1 MNDLRFV
8 RTTEIPPSA
17 PPIGE
22 VGFIKWLR
30 ENLFSTWFNAVLTII
45 SLYLIINVLSHILPW
60 ALSGNWSASSLRE
73 CRDQTG
79 SAACFSVLTVRWK
92 QIIFGFY
99 PSEEYWRPVLA
110 FILMIMA
117 LLPILF
123 RQFVKFIWLS
133 IVYPGLAIWL
143 LWGGSFWPVFNFYI
157 GIFLAIYCSLFLRNK
172 VQLSL
177 SVSYTIGILGF
188 IVFYLILLEPLGGI
202 LNKIISI
209 NLVVVES
216 AQFGGFLLSVMLGV
230 ASISACFPLG
240 VLLALGR
247 QSKLPLVTMICVG
260 FIEFIRGVP
269 LITLLF
275 VASVLLNYFLPP
287 GTSFDLILRVFIM
300 LTLFSAAYQAEVI
313 RGGIAALPV
322 GQYEAANSMGLT
334 YWQSQRLIIM
344 PQALKIS
351 IPGTT
356 NNFIAI
362 FKDTTLVSI
371 IGLLDPVGMASAIR
385 ADQTWN
391 GIYWE
396 LFVAIGSLYFI
407 FCFSMSR
414 YSLYLERQLQTDL
427 N

>member
-1 MNDLRFV
+1 MSNLSYVRFK
-8 RTTEIPPSA
+8 EIPPA
-17 PPIGE
+17 PPPIGQS
-22 VGFIKWLR
+22 GIFKWMR
-30 ENLFSTWFNAVLTII
+30 ENLFSTWFNSILTLVSVYFIADVLFGII
-45 SLYLIINVLSHILPW
+45 PWVLG
-60 ALSGNWSASSLRE
+60 GNWGASSLRE

-79 SAACFSVLTVRWK
+79 GAACFAVISVRWK
-92 QIIFGFY
+92 QLIFGFY
-99 PSEEYWRPVLA
+99 PSEEYWRPIVT
-110 FILMIMA
+110 FILMLIA
-117 LLPILF
+117 LVPILF
-123 RQFVKFIWLS
+123 SRFLRFAWITLL
-133 IVYPGLAIWL
+133 YPGLGVWL
-143 LWGGSFWPVFNFYI
+143 LWGGSFWPIFCFYLGFFASLYLFYI
-157 GIFLAIYCSLFLRNK
+157 LSKSKLSLLVSFIIGFLFFCFFYIFIADLIESIFENLLTA
-172 VQLSL
+172 QLS
-177 SVSYTIGILGF
+177 
-188 IVFYLILLEPLGGI
+188 P
-202 LNKIISI
+202 
-209 NLVVVES
+209 VES
-216 AQFGGFLLSVMLGV
+216 AQFGGFLLSVLLGV
-230 ASISACFPLG
+230 TSISACFPIG
-240 VLLALGR
+240 ILLALGR

-260 FIEFIRGVP
+260 FIEFVRGVP

-287 GTSFDLILRVFIM
+287 GTSFDLILRVLIM

-313 RGGIAALPV
+313 RGGIAALPI

-396 LFVAIGSLYFI
+396 LFVAIGSLYFV
-407 FCFSMSR
+407 FCFGMSR

>member
-1 MNDLRFV
+1 V
-8 RTTEIPPSA
+8 RNKEILPSA
-17 PPIGE
+17 PP
-22 VGFIKWLR
+22 VGQTGIIKWAR
-30 ENLFSTWFNAVLTII
+30 ENLFSSFFNTVLTIL
-45 SLYLIINVLSHILPW
+45 SLYLILTVLSDIIPW
-60 ALSGNWSASSLRE
+60 VLGGNWGASSLRE
-73 CRDQTG
+73 CRDQSG
-79 SAACFSVLTVRWK
+79 GAACFSVITVRWK

-110 FILMIMA
+110 FLLMILA
-117 LLPILF
+117 LVPILF
-123 RQFVKFIWLS
+123 KQFFKFIWMS
-133 IVYPGLAIWL
+133 ILYPGAAIWL
-143 LWGGSFWPVFNFYI
+143 LWGGSLWPVVNFYLGSVVAVYCIYFLRTKSNLSILVSFISGISTFLVFNFI
-157 GIFLAIYCSLFLRNK
+157 VSSPLEVVLSSFLNID
-172 VQLSL
+172 
-177 SVSYTIGILGF
+177 
-188 IVFYLILLEPLGGI
+188 
-202 LNKIISI
+202 
-209 NLVVVES
+209 LVVVES
-216 AQFGGFLLSVMLGV
+216 AQFGGFLLSVLLGV

-322 GQYEAANSMGLT
+322 GQYEAANAMGLS

>member
-1 MNDLRFV
+1 MSDLSFV
-8 RTTEIPPSA
+8 RSKEIPPA
-17 PPIGE
+17 PAP
-22 VGFIKWLR
+22 VGQTGFLKWIR
-30 ENLFSTWFNAVLTII
+30 ENLFSSLFNTSLTIV
-45 SLYLIINVLSHILPW
+45 SLYFILTVLADILPW
-60 ALSGNWSASSLRE
+60 IWGGNWGASSLRE
-73 CRDQTG
+73 CRDQSG
-79 SAACFSVLTVRWK
+79 GAACFSVLTVRWK
-92 QIIFGFY
+92 QIIFGFF
-99 PSEEYWRPVLA
+99 PASEYWRTVLA
-110 FILMIMA
+110 FLLMILA
-117 LLPILF
+117 LVPILF
-123 RQFVKFIWLS
+123 KQFFKFIWMS
-133 IVYPGLAIWL
+133 IIYPGTAIWL
-143 LWGGSFWPVFNFYI
+143 LWGGSLWPIFNFYLGSLI
-157 GIFLAIYCSLFLRNK
+157 AIYGVYFLRTK
-172 VQLSL
+172 GKFS
-177 SVSYTIGILGF
+177 ILASC
-188 IVFYLILLEPLGGI
+188 IGGI
-202 LNKIISI
+202 SFFTFFNFFLSEALQEILNGV
-209 NLVVVES
+209 LRVDLLVVES
-216 AQFGGFLLSVMLGV
+216 AQFGGFLLSVLLGV

-322 GQYEAANSMGLT
+322 GQYEAANAMGLS

-414 YSLYLERQLQTDL
+414 YSRYLERQLQTDL

>member
-1 MNDLRFV
+1 MSDI
-8 RTTEIPPSA
+8 IP
-17 PPIGE
+17 
-22 VGFIKWLR
+22 W
-30 ENLFSTWFNAVLTII
+30 VLG
-45 SLYLIINVLSHILPW
+45 
-60 ALSGNWSASSLRE
+60 GNWGASSLRE
-73 CRDQTG
+73 CRDQSG
-79 SAACFSVLTVRWK
+79 GAACFSVITVRWK

-110 FILMIMA
+110 FLLMILA
-117 LLPILF
+117 LVPILF
-123 RQFVKFIWLS
+123 KRFFKFIWMS
-133 IVYPGLAIWL
+133 ILYPGVAIWL
-143 LWGGSFWPVFNFYI
+143 LWGGSLWPVFNFYLGSVI
-157 GIFLAIYCSLFLRNK
+157 ALYSIYFLRTKSN
-172 VQLSL
+172 L
-177 SVSYTIGILGF
+177 SVPVSC
-188 IVFYLILLEPLGGI
+188 VGGI
-202 LNKIISI
+202 IIFMVFNFILSDPLQGLLNNFVKL

-216 AQFGGFLLSVMLGV
+216 AQFGGFLLSVLLGV

-322 GQYEAANSMGLT
+322 GQYEAANAMGLS